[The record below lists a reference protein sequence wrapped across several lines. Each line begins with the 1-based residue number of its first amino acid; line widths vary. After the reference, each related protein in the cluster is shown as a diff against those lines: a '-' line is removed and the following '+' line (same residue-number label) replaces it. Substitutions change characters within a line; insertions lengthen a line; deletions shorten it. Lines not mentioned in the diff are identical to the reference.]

1 VWTEE
6 IIEGQPPRCQAM
18 TGLRGDQVAE
28 LVTAVFGLLGG
39 VWQPVRGRRR
49 VLGLYRAVV
58 LTLFLLRRNESQA
71 VAAELFGC
79 SQATVSRVT
88 RRLRP
93 LLGQATAE
101 LAGQVRS
108 QAKRSAVL
116 VDGFLAPTG
125 ERTGVACMFSGKR
138 HAAGFNVQAVADLDG
153 RLVDTGLPCPG
164 ARHDSKALAES
175 GIAQRWA
182 AHLRPDGPGML
193 ADLGYLGTAAIT
205 GIRKPRGRDLTDV
218 QRACNSTLNRLRAA
232 VERSIAHLVNWK
244 ILDTGWRGR
253 LTDFPEVLQTVTGL
267 EIYRTWGWSLSE

>member
-6 IIEGQPPRCQAM
+6 IVEGQPPRCQAM
-18 TGLRGDQVAE
+18 TGLRGDQVAD
-28 LVTAVFGLLGG
+28 LVTTVFGLLSG

-58 LTLFLLRRNESQA
+58 LTLFLMRRNESQA
-71 VAAELFGC
+71 VTGELFGC
-79 SQATVSRVT
+79 SQATVSRTV
-88 RRLRP
+88 RRIRP
-93 LLGQATAE
+93 LLRQATASS
-101 LAGQVRS
+101 AGQVRA

-125 ERTGVACMFSGKR
+125 NRTGVPEMYSGKR
-138 HAAGFNVQAVADLDG
+138 HESGFNVQAVADLAG

-175 GIAQRWA
+175 GIADRWA
-182 AHLRPDGPGML
+182 NHLRPNGPGLL

-205 GIRKPRGRDLTDV
+205 GTRKPRGADLTDV
-218 QRACNSTLNRLRAA
+218 QRACNKSINSVRAA
-232 VERSIAHLVNWK
+232 VERTIAHLVNWK

-253 LTDFPEVLQTVTGL
+253 LTDFPEVLRTVTGL
-267 EIYRTWGWSLSE
+267 EIYRTWG

>member
-1 VWTEE
+1 
-6 IIEGQPPRCQAM
+6 M

-28 LVTAVFGLLGG
+28 LASVVFELLGG

-58 LTLFLLRRNESQA
+58 LALFLMRRNESQA
-71 VAAELFGC
+71 VAGELFGC
-79 SQATVSRVT
+79 SQATVSRIV

-93 LLGQATAE
+93 LLGEATAA
-101 LAGQVRS
+101 LSGRVRQ

-125 ERTGVACMFSGKR
+125 NRAGVAGLFSGKR
-138 HAAGFNVQAVADLDG
+138 HAAGFNVQAVSDLDG

-182 AHLRPDGPGML
+182 GHLHDGGPGMIG
-193 ADLGYLGTAAIT
+193 DLGYLGTGAIT
-205 GIRKPRGRDLTDV
+205 GTRKPPGRNLTDV
-218 QRACNSTLNRLRAA
+218 QRACNRAINQSRAA
-232 VERSIAHLVNWK
+232 VERCIAHLTNWK
-244 ILDTGWRGR
+244 VLDTGWRGR
-253 LTDFPEVLQTVTGL
+253 LSEFPEVLHTVTGL
-267 EIYRTWGWSLSE
+267 EIYRTRG

>member
-1 VWTEE
+1 VWTKE

-18 TGLRGDQVAE
+18 TGLPSDQVAE
-28 LVTAVFGLLGG
+28 LVTAVYGLLGG

-58 LTLFLLRRNESQA
+58 LTLFLMRRNESQA
-71 VAAELFGC
+71 VAGEVFGC

-88 RRLRP
+88 RLLRP
-93 LLGQATAE
+93 LLGQATAG
-101 LAGQVRS
+101 LAAKVRE
-108 QAKRSAVL
+108 QAQRSAVL

-125 ERTGVACMFSGKR
+125 ERTGVAGMFSGKR

-153 RLVDTGLPCPG
+153 HLIDTGMPCPG
-164 ARHDSKALAES
+164 ARHDSKALTDS
-175 GIAQRWA
+175 GIAERWSR
-182 AHLRPDGPGML
+182 HLQPGGPGMI

-205 GIRKPRGRDLTDV
+205 GTRKPRGRDLTDV
-218 QRACNSTLNRLRAA
+218 QRACNSSLNRLRAA

-244 ILDTGWRGR
+244 VLDTGWRGR
-253 LTDFPEVLQTVTGL
+253 LTDFPEVLRTVTDL